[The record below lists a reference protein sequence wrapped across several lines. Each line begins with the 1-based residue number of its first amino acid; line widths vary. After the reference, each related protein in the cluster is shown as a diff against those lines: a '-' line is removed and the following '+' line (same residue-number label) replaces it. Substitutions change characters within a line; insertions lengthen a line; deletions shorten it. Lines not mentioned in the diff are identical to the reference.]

1 MYIFASKNN
10 FVSNLL
16 FDKLSKRTNE
26 DWLFVS
32 NKEYL
37 QPHTIG
43 VSTPDTFQNKEI
55 QKIFFFHWSFIVP
68 KTIYNKYEC
77 INIHTSN
84 LPDGKGG
91 SPLQNQ
97 IIDNIMHSRVN
108 ALRMSDDGLDAGPVY
123 CSKNVTLQGNLNDIW
138 LMLSKITYDL
148 INTIIANN
156 ITPIP
161 QVKNSDCKIYKRRR
175 DNKIPFESN
184 DILRIYDFIRML
196 DSEEYPNPF
205 IKIGNYK
212 LEFNRATF
220 NGEKIHSDVIIR
232 KIN

>member
-16 FDKLSKRTNE
+16 FDKLSKRVNE
-26 DWLFVS
+26 EWLFVS
-32 NKEYL
+32 NKKYL
-37 QPHTIG
+37 QDHTIG
-43 VSTPDTFQNKEI
+43 VLVPSIFQNKEI
-55 QKIFFFHWSFIVP
+55 QKIFFFHWSYIVP
-68 KTIYNKYEC
+68 KNIYNKYEC

-97 IIDNIMHSRVN
+97 IIDNIMHSKVN

-148 INTIIANN
+148 IDTIITNN
-156 ITPIP
+156 TTPTP
-161 QVKNSDCKIYKRRR
+161 QMKNSNCKIYKRRR

-184 DILRIYDFIRML
+184 DIIKIYDFIRML
-196 DSEEYPNPF
+196 DSKEYPNPF
-205 IKIGNYK
+205 IEIGNYK
-212 LEFNRATF
+212 LEFNRANF